1 MEREGGPSAVRKR
14 GRCARCDRRGGGSL
28 SGLGRSGER
37 AAQVTGPISG
47 GRRNRIF
54 GAHAGDLAA
63 HGYVEEEYLLSGAAA
78 RYAVIGAQTP
88 DGRWTLKPG
97 ERRPFATRLLVRR
110 PRDLK
115 RFNGT
120 LLVEWLNVSLGFEDR
135 KSTRLNSS
143 H

>member
-1 MEREGGPSAVRKR
+1 MR
-14 GRCARCDRRGGGSL
+14 
-28 SGLGRSGER
+28 
-37 AAQVTGPISG
+37 ISDWSSDVCSS
-47 GRRNRIF
+47 
-54 GAHAGDLAA
+54 DL
-63 HGYVEEEYLLSGAAA
+63 VEEEYLLSGAAA

-120 LLVEWLNVSLGFEDR
+120 LLVEWMNVSLGFDVSFLDGHGLYDGFVYRWEER
-135 KSTRLNSS
+135 RVGKEWCSKCRSRWSTDS
-143 H
+143 

>member
-1 MEREGGPSAVRKR
+1 MR
-14 GRCARCDRRGGGSL
+14 
-28 SGLGRSGER
+28 
-37 AAQVTGPISG
+37 ISDWSSDVCSS
-47 GRRNRIF
+47 
-54 GAHAGDLAA
+54 DL
-63 HGYVEEEYLLSGAAA
+63 VEEEYLLSGAAA

-120 LLVEWLNVSLGFEDR
+120 LLVEWLNVSLGFDVSFLEGPGLYDGFVYVGVTSQYGGVFGHGAIGR
-135 KSTRLNSS
+135 ALWRERGWQY
-143 H
+143 